1 MPITS
6 SISLDTSGFIEGIQ
20 RIQQVVRGDSISG
33 PMEQKMSTLRK
44 TLIAG
49 AAAFAAAVQRTYA
62 AIGAGSELAKM
73 SRESGIAVEE
83 LMTLRQAMLTV
94 GASADDAQAA
104 VSKLKSAVTAA
115 GTGAAGAQ
123 GDLAAIGLTADQ
135 FTGLNMEQGIR
146 KVANALR
153 TLRDPVEQNRV
164 SLALLGKDAESMV
177 DAFATGGHIEAV
189 AKTLGGQAGVM
200 QQSAGVFRE
209 IQKTF
214 TQGLGFFDALR
225 LRIQGFF
232 VGIASEVAPQI
243 LTVLNTLKSA
253 GGGDIFDLTKMGQ
266 NVGQFVAMTIASI
279 REGRFNEFIAASL
292 QLGFLDA
299 LEFLKAKYLEVS
311 AYISKKI
318 NDFGIGE
325 KISTFLMKIRIET
338 DHMISQLSKLP
349 SYVAPLVDALRGAAL
364 TFQGVLERGIGNVL
378 LKLSSGLAGSG
389 LIGNTIAAEIGQ
401 AGLKLVQAGVESGE
415 AGKKGWKEAERL
427 MGEAANRAKKAFS
440 GFKDIY
446 FGKSANQSNEPTANT
461 QGIAPADKNSPAKT
475 IAELKVKLEEDLEK
489 LRKTIMPTG
498 ASTFGPPAGT
508 TPTQT
513 SGISRAQQVFGMFG
527 SLGGGTVRGSFQTL
541 DPMVSQQKQT
551 NALLK
556 QVVANTNKTPATPVP
571 AYQN

>member
-73 SRESGIAVEE
+73 SRETGIAVGE
-83 LMTLRQAMLTV
+83 LMTLRQTMQTV
-94 GASADDAQAA
+94 GGSADDAQSA
-104 VSKLKSAVTAA
+104 VSKLKGAVAAA
-115 GTGAAGAQ
+115 GTSAGSARS
-123 GDLAAIGLTADQ
+123 DLEAIGLTADQ

-243 LTVLNTLKSA
+243 LTVLNTLKTA
-253 GGGDIFDLTKMGQ
+253 GGGDIFDLTKLGQ
-266 NVGQFVAMTIASI
+266 NVGQFVAMTIAAI
-279 REGRFNEFIAASL
+279 RAGRFNEFIAASL
-292 QLGFLDA
+292 QLGFLNA
-299 LEFLKAKYLEVS
+299 LEFLKAKYTEVS
-311 AYISKKI
+311 DYISKKI
-318 NDFGIGE
+318 NDLGIGE
-325 KISTFLMKIRIET
+325 KISTFVMKIRIET
-338 DHMISQLSKLP
+338 DYMINQLSKLP

-364 TFQGVLERGIGNVL
+364 TFQGTLERGVGNVL
-378 LKLSSGLAGSG
+378 LKLSSGLAGSS
-389 LIGNTIAAEIGQ
+389 LIGNKIAADIGQ
-401 AGLKLVQAGVESGE
+401 AGLKLVQAGVESSD
-415 AGKKGWKEAERL
+415 AGKSGWKEAQRL
-427 MGEAANRAKKAFS
+427 MTDAANTTKKAVS
-440 GFKDIY
+440 GFADIY
-446 FGKSANQSNEPTANT
+446 FGKGAIQGTAAAT
-461 QGIAPADKNSPAKT
+461 GISPAQT
-475 IAELKVKLEEDLEK
+475 IAEIKAKLEADRQK
-489 LRKTIMPTG
+489 LMGTIMPTG
-498 ASTFGPPAGT
+498 ASTFAAPVGAAPM
-508 TPTQT
+508 QT

-527 SLGGGTVRGSFQTL
+527 SLGAGTVRGSFQTL
-541 DPMVSQQKQT
+541 DPMVAQQKQT

-556 QVVANTNKTPATPVP
+556 QVAANTSKTPAAPVP